1 MTISTVIS
9 YRLLPAPLFLP
20 FLAYAQTFLMDFRS
34 FAEFPRLIGNE
45 VEMLIRNGAGTTD
58 FVPLGTQTEIGFF
71 RHTETVR
78 CCTEC
83 FEGRAPFESRSG
95 FMESRLRT
103 VHPRFQAGNI
113 SGGKPLAEI
122 AGCRT
127 RLFQMDFRRAA
138 RRFHNLTHRLTIFH
152 KACCTITT
160 AQCYVLRFFVH
171 DCEELLCSFCE

>member
-58 FVPLGTQTEIGFF
+58 FVPLGTQTEIGLFC
-71 RHTETVR
+71 HTETVR
-78 CCTEC
+78 CCT
-83 FEGRAPFESRSG
+83 
-95 FMESRLRT
+95 
-103 VHPRFQAGNI
+103 VQPRFHAGNI

-152 KACCTITT
+152 KACCSITT